1 MKFRGRPRTGPIQLK
16 DGFYIEVCNP
26 GVKSGVKI
34 WCADKKAMEDATTQ
48 NGRYKN
54 VIILGEYKGGKP
66 LGRVAAK

>member
-1 MKFRGRPRTGPIQLK
+1 MNFKGRPRSGPVQLK

-34 WCADKKAMEDATTQ
+34 WCADQKAMEDAVRQ

-54 VIILGEYKGGKP
+54 VLTLGEYKGGKP
-66 LGRVAAK
+66 LAAVPAK